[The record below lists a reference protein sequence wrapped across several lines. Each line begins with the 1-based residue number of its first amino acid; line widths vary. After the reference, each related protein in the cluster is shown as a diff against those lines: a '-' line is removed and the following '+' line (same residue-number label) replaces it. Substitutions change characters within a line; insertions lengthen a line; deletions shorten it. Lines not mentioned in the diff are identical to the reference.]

1 MDRSPSVSI
10 PRLRTQR
17 LTLREPRAEDFD
29 AFAAHLGDP
38 ETTAFIGSADRQT
51 AWRIFGCQA
60 GLWLLHGTGWWI
72 VEQRETGQVVGNVG
86 AFFREGFE
94 GIEIGWNTYR
104 AFWGQGFA
112 SEAAA
117 EAVRYALEVRGDA
130 RVKAFIDPRNAP
142 SIRVALRLGLR
153 YESEAELYGK
163 PVGRYTREREPITA

>member
-72 VEQRETGQVVGNVG
+72 VEQRETGQVVGNALDQPLPLGAGDPLRVLPGRVG
-86 AFFREGFE
+86 RAGTARDRLDDPTGHTHAREG
-94 GIEIGWNTYR
+94 
-104 AFWGQGFA
+104 
-112 SEAAA
+112 
-117 EAVRYALEVRGDA
+117 
-130 RVKAFIDPRNAP
+130 
-142 SIRVALRLGLR
+142 
-153 YESEAELYGK
+153 
-163 PVGRYTREREPITA
+163 